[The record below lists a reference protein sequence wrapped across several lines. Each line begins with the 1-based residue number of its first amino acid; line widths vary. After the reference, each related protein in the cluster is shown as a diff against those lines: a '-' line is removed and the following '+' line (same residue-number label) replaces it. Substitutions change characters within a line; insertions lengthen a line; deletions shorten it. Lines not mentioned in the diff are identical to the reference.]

1 MQTKL
6 DEAKAE
12 LLENAARVAENS
24 PGWKTGGLGGGP
36 REDETPAGSRGAGS
50 SAAEDVDSPGRAT
63 LLAYLQRYYLHTAP
77 EDLAGRDPVDVA
89 GAALSHF
96 RLAGT
101 RPQGTANVR
110 VYTPTVEENGW
121 TCSHSVVEVVTDDMP
136 FLVDSVTNELT
147 RQGRGIHAVIHPQVA
162 VRRDVTGRL
171 VAVLPEGAAG
181 PEERPHDALT
191 ESWIHVEVD
200 RESDRSDLKQIT
212 TDLLRVLSDVRE
224 TVEDWEKMRDSALRI
239 AEELPGEPTADD
251 LRDQEVEEARELLRW
266 LAADH
271 FTFLGYREYRL
282 SDGDSL
288 AAVPGTGLGVLRSD
302 PRHSED
308 ENHPVSP
315 SFSRLPADARAKARE
330 HKLLVITKANSRAT
344 VHRPGY
350 LDYVGVK
357 KFDDKGNVVGERRFL
372 GLFSS
377 AAYTESVRR
386 VPVVRRKVAEVLE
399 GAGFSPNSHDGRDL
413 LQILETYPRDEL
425 FQTPVDELRSIVT
438 SVLYLQ
444 ERRRLRLY
452 LRQDEYGRYYSAL
465 VYLPRDRYT
474 TGVRLRLVDILKEE
488 LGGTSVDF
496 TAWNTESILS
506 RLHFVVRVPRGTEL
520 AKLTDADTD
529 RIEGRLVEA
538 ARSWA
543 DAFAEALN
551 DECGEER
558 AAELLRRYG
567 TAIPEGY
574 KADHSP
580 RAAVADLVHLEAL
593 DKTEKDFSLSLYE
606 PVGAGPGER
615 RFKIYRSGEQV
626 SLSAVLPVL
635 QRLGVE
641 VVDEH
646 PYELRCSDRTHVWI
660 YDFGLR
666 LPQGGSGSGDYLTED
681 DRDRFQEAFAAVWTG
696 AAENDGFNALV
707 LRAGL
712 DWRQAMVLRA
722 YAKYLRQS
730 GSTFSQDYMED
741 TLRTNV
747 HTTRLL
753 VSLFEARMSPSRQRA
768 GTELIDGLMEELDGA
783 LDQVA
788 SLDEDRILRSFLTLI
803 KATLRTNYFQSAGE
817 GSIGRGQS
825 AGEGSIGRG
834 QSAGEGSARVHGT
847 DKASARVH
855 GTGEASARVHG
866 TGEASARSHSTD
878 KASAR
883 VHGTGEASARSHGT
897 DKASAR
903 SHSTGEAS
911 ARRGQKAPGGEPHR
925 YVSMKFDPQ
934 AIPDLPAPRPA
945 YEIWVYS
952 PRVEG
957 VHLRFGK
964 VARGGLRWSDRR
976 EDFRTEILGLVKAQM
991 VKNTVIVPVGAKGGF
1006 VAKQLP
1012 DPAADRDAWL
1022 AEGIASYKVFISAL
1036 LDITD
1041 NMVAGE
1047 VVPPAD
1053 VVRHDGDDTYLVVAA
1068 DKGTASFSDIANDV
1082 AVAYDFWLG
1091 DAFASGGSAGYDH
1104 KGMGITARGAWESV
1118 KRHFRELGHDTQSED
1133 FTVVGVGDMSGD
1145 VFGNGM
1151 LLSEHIRLVAA
1162 FDHRHIFLD
1171 PHPDAATSYAE
1182 RRRLYD
1188 VPRSS
1193 WADYDK
1199 GLLSPGGG
1207 IHPRTAKSIPV
1218 NAHVREALG
1227 IEPGVTKLTPADLMK
1242 AILAAP
1248 VDLLWNGGIGT
1259 YVKASTESNADVG
1272 DKANDAIRVNGED
1285 LRAKVVGEGGNLGL
1299 TQLGRIEFARR
1310 GADGEGGKVNTDAI
1324 DNSAG
1329 VDTSDHEVNIKIL
1342 LNGLV
1347 TEGDMTV
1354 KQRNKLLAAMTDEI
1368 GELVLRNNYAQNT
1381 ALGNAQA
1388 QAPSLLHAHQRF
1400 MRRLVRDG
1408 HLNRALE
1415 FLPPERQIRELLNSG
1430 RGLSQP
1436 ELAVLLAY
1444 TKITV
1449 ADELIHTGL
1458 PDDPYLRK
1466 LLLAYFPQQ
1475 LREQFP
1481 ERIGSHALR
1490 REIITT
1496 VLVNDTVNTGGS
1508 TFLHR
1513 LREETGASVEEIV
1526 RAQTASREIFGLS
1539 AVWDAVEAL
1548 DNRAPAAV
1556 QTRIRLHSRRLV
1568 ERGTRWLLG
1577 NRPQPLEIA
1586 GTIEFFAAG
1595 VERVWAQLPT
1605 MLRGAELEWY
1615 QRILAELTDAG
1626 VPEELA
1632 LRVAGFSSAFP
1643 TLDIVAIA
1651 DRTKQ
1656 DPLSVAEVYY
1666 DLGDRLRISR
1676 LMDRIVELPRAD
1688 RWQSMARA
1696 SIREDLYAAHAGL
1709 TSDVLTV
1716 GNGNA
1721 TPEERFAAWE
1731 RKNAAI
1737 LSRSR
1742 ATLDEIQSSD
1752 AFDLANLSVAMRT
1765 MRGLLRTHS

>member
-12 LLENAARVAENS
+12 LLARAARVAENS
-24 PGWKTGGLGGGP
+24 PAGGHLPTGT
-36 REDETPAGSRGAGS
+36 ERGKRPDRG
-50 SAAEDVDSPGRAT
+50 T

-77 EDLAGRDPVDVA
+77 EDLTDRDPVDIF
-89 GAALSHF
+89 GASLSHY
-96 RLAGT
+96 RLAEN

-110 VYTPTVEENGW
+110 VHTPTVEENGW

-136 FLVDSVTNELT
+136 FLVDSVTNELS
-147 RQGRGIHAVIHPQVA
+147 RQGRGIHLVIHPQVV
-162 VRRDVTGRL
+162 VRRDVTGKL
-171 VAVLPEGAAG
+171 IEVLPKDTHAKDL
-181 PEERPHDALT
+181 PHDALV
-191 ESWIHVEVD
+191 ESWIHVEID
-200 RESDRSDLKQIT
+200 RETDRADLKQIT
-212 TDLLRVLSDVRE
+212 ADLLRVLSDVRE
-224 TVEDWEKMRDSALRI
+224 AVEDWEKMRDCALRI
-239 AEELPGEPTADD
+239 AEQLPSEPTADD
-251 LRDQEVEEARELLRW
+251 LPEQEVEEARELLRW
-266 LAADH
+266 LSADH
-271 FTFLGYREYRL
+271 FTFLGYREYEL
-282 SDGDSL
+282 TDSDAL
-288 AAVPGTGLGVLRSD
+288 AAVPGTGLGILRSD
-302 PRHSED
+302 PQHSED
-308 ENHPVSP
+308 EDHPVSP

-330 HKLLVITKANSRAT
+330 HKLLVLTKANSRST
-344 VHRPGY
+344 VHRPSY

-357 KFDDKGNVVGERRFL
+357 KFDEQGNVVGERRFL

-386 VPVVRRKVAEVLE
+386 VPVIRRKVDEVLQ
-399 GAGFSPNSHDGRDL
+399 GAGFSPHSHDGRDL

-425 FQTPVDELRSIVT
+425 FQTPVDKLREIVT

-474 TGVRLRLVDILKEE
+474 TGVRLRIIDILKEE

-506 RLHFVVRVPRGTEL
+506 RLHFVVRVPAGTEL
-520 AKLTDADTD
+520 PDLTDADTE
-529 RIEGRLVEA
+529 RIEARLVEA

-543 DAFAEALN
+543 DGFAEALN
-551 DECGEER
+551 AECGEER
-558 AAELLRRYG
+558 AAELLRNYG
-567 TAIPEGY
+567 HAFPEGY

-580 RAAVADLVHLEAL
+580 RAAVADLVHLEQLTASH
-593 DKTEKDFSLSLYE
+593 KDFALSLYE
-606 PVGAGPGER
+606 PVGAAPGER
-615 RFKIYRSGEQV
+615 RFKIYRMGEQV

-635 QRLGVE
+635 NRLGVE
-641 VVDEH
+641 VIDER
-646 PYELRCSDRTHVWI
+646 PYELRCADGTHAWV

-666 LPQGGSGSGDYLTED
+666 IPVPAGNGGDHFGDDARE
-681 DRDRFQEAFAAVWTG
+681 RFQNAFAATWTG
-696 AAENDGFNALV
+696 AAENDGFNSLV
-707 LRAGL
+707 LGAGL
-712 DWRQAMVLRA
+712 TWRQAVVLRA
-722 YAKYLRQS
+722 YAKYLRQA

-753 VSLFEARMSPSRQRA
+753 VSLFEARMSPDRQHA
-768 GTELIDGLMEELDGA
+768 GTELIDGLLEELDGA

-788 SLDEDRILRSFLTLI
+788 SLDEDRILRSFLTVI
-803 KATLRTNYFQSAGE
+803 KATLRTNFFQE
-817 GSIGRGQS
+817 TLR
-825 AGEGSIGRG
+825 
-834 QSAGEGSARVHGT
+834 
-847 DKASARVH
+847 
-855 GTGEASARVHG
+855 
-866 TGEASARSHSTD
+866 
-878 KASAR
+878 
-883 VHGTGEASARSHGT
+883 
-897 DKASAR
+897 
-903 SHSTGEAS
+903 
-911 ARRGQKAPGGEPHR
+911 GEPHD

-945 YEIWVYS
+945 FEIWVYS

-1012 DPAADRDAWL
+1012 DPSVDRDAWL
-1022 AEGIASYKVFISAL
+1022 AEGIASYRTFISAL

-1041 NMVAGE
+1041 NLVGGE

-1053 VVRHDGDDTYLVVAA
+1053 VVRHDEDDTYLVVAA
-1068 DKGTASFSDIANDV
+1068 DKGTATFSDIANEV
-1082 AVAYDFWLG
+1082 AVAYNFWLG

-1104 KGMGITARGAWESV
+1104 KAMGITARGAWESV
-1118 KRHFRELGHDTQSED
+1118 KRHFRSLGHDTQTQD

-1162 FDHRHIFLD
+1162 FDHRHIVID
-1171 PHPDAATSYAE
+1171 PEPDAAVSYAE
-1182 RRRLYD
+1182 RRRLFEL
-1188 VPRSS
+1188 PRSS

-1199 GLLSPGGG
+1199 ELLSHGGG
-1207 IHPRTAKSIPV
+1207 IYPRTAKSIPV
-1218 NAHVREALG
+1218 NAAVREALG
-1227 IEPGVTKLTPADLMK
+1227 IEPGIAKMTPAELMQ
-1242 AILAAP
+1242 AILKAP

-1259 YVKASTESNADVG
+1259 YVKAHTETHADVG

-1285 LRAKVVGEGGNLGL
+1285 LRVKVVGEGGNLGL
-1299 TQLGRIEFARR
+1299 TQLGRIEFDRN
-1310 GADGEGGKVNTDAI
+1310 GGRINTDAI

-1347 TEGDMTV
+1347 ADGDLTV
-1354 KQRNKLLAAMTDEI
+1354 KQRNQLLAQMTDEV
-1368 GELVLRNNYAQNT
+1368 GALVLRNNYAQNV
-1381 ALGNAQA
+1381 ALANAVT
-1388 QAPSLLHAHQRF
+1388 QAPSLLHAHQRYI
-1400 MRRLVRDG
+1400 RRLGRDG
-1408 HLNRALE
+1408 RLDRALE
-1415 FLPPERQIRELLNSG
+1415 FLPNDRQIRELLNTG
-1430 RGLSQP
+1430 KGLSQP

-1449 ADELIHTGL
+1449 ADELIGTSL
-1458 PDDPYLRK
+1458 PDDPYLRR
-1466 LLLAYFPQQ
+1466 LLHAYFPKP
-1475 LREQFP
+1475 LREKFG
-1481 ERIGSHALR
+1481 EAIDTHALR
-1490 REIITT
+1490 REIVTT

-1513 LREETGASVEEIV
+1513 LREETGASIEEIV
-1526 RAQTASREIFGLS
+1526 RAQTAAREIFGLG

-1548 DNRAPAAV
+1548 DNQVAADV

-1577 NRPQPLEIA
+1577 NRPQPLELA
-1586 GTIEFFAAG
+1586 ETIGFFADR
-1595 VERVWAQLPT
+1595 VEQVWAGLPK
-1605 MLRGAELEWY
+1605 MLRGADLEWY
-1615 QRILAELTDAG
+1615 QGILDELTAAG

-1651 DRTKQ
+1651 DRTGHE
-1656 DPLSVAEVYY
+1656 PMEVAEVYY
-1666 DLGDRLRISR
+1666 DLADRLDITQ
-1676 LMDRIVELPRAD
+1676 LMDRIIELPRAD

-1696 SIREDLYAAHAGL
+1696 SIREDLYAAHAAL
-1709 TSDVLTV
+1709 TEDVLRV
-1716 GNGNA
+1716 GNGA
-1721 TPEERFAAWE
+1721 STPEQRFKSWE
-1731 RKNAAI
+1731 DKNAA
-1737 LSRSR
+1737 LLGR
-1742 ATLDEIQSSD
+1742 ARTTLDEIQGSD
-1752 AFDLANLSVAMRT
+1752 TFDLANLSVAMRT
-1765 MRGLLRTHS
+1765 MRQLLRQRG

>member
-1 MQTKL
+1 MHTKL

-12 LLENAARVAENS
+12 LLEQAALAAESGPAGGTWGPGHS
-24 PGWKTGGLGGGP
+24 PGPDGAPAGHRTADHGDGPGGP
-36 REDETPAGSRGAGS
+36 GG
-50 SAAEDVDSPGRAT
+50 PGGQDA

-77 EDLAGRDPVDVA
+77 EDLAGRDPLDIA
-89 GAALSHF
+89 GAALSHY
-96 RLAGT
+96 RLAAH
-101 RPQGTANVR
+101 RPQGTASVR
-110 VYTPTVEENGW
+110 VHTPTVEENGW

-136 FLVDSVTNELT
+136 FLVDSVTNELS
-147 RQGRGIHAVIHPQVA
+147 RQNRGIHAVIHPQVV
-162 VRRDVTGRL
+162 VRRDVTGKL
-171 VAVLPEGAAG
+171 IEVLPEGTATAA
-181 PEERPHDALT
+181 ERPHDAVT

-200 RESDRSDLKQIT
+200 RETERADLKQIT
-212 TDLLRVLSDVRE
+212 ADLLRVLSDVRE
-224 TVEDWEKMRDSALRI
+224 TVEDWEKMRNAALRI

-271 FTFLGYREYRL
+271 FTFLGYREYQLTDSDAL
-282 SDGDSL
+282 S
-288 AAVPGTGLGVLRSD
+288 AVPGTGLGVLRSD
-302 PRHSED
+302 PVHAAAD
-308 ENHPVSP
+308 DDHPVSP

-330 HKLLVITKANSRAT
+330 HKLLVLTKANSRAT
-344 VHRPGY
+344 VHRPSY

-357 KFDDKGNVVGERRFL
+357 KFDAKGNVIGERRFL

-386 VPVVRRKVAEVLE
+386 VPVIRRKVAEVLK
-399 GAGFSPNSHDGRDL
+399 GAGFSPDSHDGRDL

-496 TAWNTESILS
+496 TAWNTESVLS

-520 AKLTDADTD
+520 VKLTDADTD
-529 RIEGRLVEA
+529 RIEARLVAA

-543 DAFAEALN
+543 DAFGEALN
-551 DECGEER
+551 AECGEER

-567 TAIPEGY
+567 GGFPEGY
-574 KADHSP
+574 KADHTP
-580 RAAVADLVHLEAL
+580 RAAVADLAHLEAL
-593 DKTEKDFSLSLYE
+593 DKSTSDFSLSLYE

-641 VVDEH
+641 VVDER
-646 PYELRCSDRTHVWI
+646 PYELRCADRTTSWI

-666 LPQGGSGSGDYLTED
+666 LPQGGGSGGGDYLTED
-681 DRDRFQEAFAAVWTG
+681 DRERFQNAFAAVWTG
-696 AAENDGFNALV
+696 AAENDGFNSLV

-730 GSTFSQDYMED
+730 GSTFSQEYMED
-741 TLRTNV
+741 TLRDNV

-753 VSLFEARMSPSRQRA
+753 ISLFEARMSPERQNA
-768 GTELIDGLMEELDGA
+768 GIELTEAMLEELDGA

-803 KATLRTNYFQSAGE
+803 KATLRTNFFQHRS
-817 GSIGRGQS
+817 GS
-825 AGEGSIGRG
+825 GSGF
-834 QSAGEGSARVHGT
+834 H
-847 DKASARVH
+847 D
-855 GTGEASARVHG
+855 
-866 TGEASARSHSTD
+866 
-878 KASAR
+878 
-883 VHGTGEASARSHGT
+883 
-897 DKASAR
+897 
-903 SHSTGEAS
+903 
-911 ARRGQKAPGGEPHR
+911 

-1053 VVRHDGDDTYLVVAA
+1053 VVRHDGEDTYLVVAA

-1082 AVAYDFWLG
+1082 ALSYDFWLG

-1118 KRHFRELGHDTQSED
+1118 KRHFRELGHDTQTED

-1171 PHPDAATSYAE
+1171 PHPEAATSYAE
-1182 RRRLYD
+1182 RRRLFEL
-1188 VPRSS
+1188 PRSS

-1199 GLLSPGGG
+1199 GLLSQGGG

-1227 IEPGVTKLTPADLMK
+1227 IEPGVTKLTPAELMK
-1242 AILAAP
+1242 AILQAP

-1259 YVKASTESNADVG
+1259 YVKASTETDADVG

-1285 LRAKVVGEGGNLGL
+1285 LRVKVVGEGGNLGL

-1310 GADGEGGKVNTDAI
+1310 GGADGEGGKVNTDAI

-1347 TEGDMTV
+1347 TDGDMTV
-1354 KQRNKLLAAMTDEI
+1354 KQRNTLLAEMTDEV
-1368 GELVLRNNYAQNT
+1368 GALVLRNNYAQNT
-1381 ALGNAQA
+1381 ALGNAGS

-1400 MRRLVRDG
+1400 MRRLARDG

-1415 FLPPERQIRELLNSG
+1415 FLPSDRQIRELLATG
-1430 RGLSQP
+1430 KGLSQP

-1444 TKITV
+1444 TKITT

-1466 LLLAYFPQQ
+1466 LLHAYFPRQ
-1475 LREQFP
+1475 LRERFAEQ
-1481 ERIGSHALR
+1481 IDGHALR

-1496 VLVNDTVNTGGS
+1496 VLVNDTVNAGGS

-1526 RAQTASREIFGLS
+1526 RAQTAAREIFGLN

-1548 DNRAPAAV
+1548 DNRVPAEV

-1615 QRILAELTDAG
+1615 QGILAELTGAG

-1643 TLDIVAIA
+1643 ALDVVAIA
-1651 DRTKQ
+1651 DRTDQ
-1656 DPLSVAEVYY
+1656 DPLAVAEVYY
-1666 DLGDRLRISR
+1666 DLGDRLRITR
-1676 LMDRIVELPRAD
+1676 LMDRIIELPRAD

-1696 SIREDLYAAHAGL
+1696 SIREDLYAAHAAL
-1709 TSDVLTV
+1709 TADVLAV
-1716 GNGNA
+1716 GDGDS
-1721 TPEERFAAWE
+1721 TPEERFKAWE
-1731 RKNAAI
+1731 EKNAAI
-1737 LSRSR
+1737 LGRSR
-1742 ATLDEIQSSD
+1742 ATLDEIQGSD
-1752 AFDLANLSVAMRT
+1752 TFDLANLSVAMRT
-1765 MRGLLRTHS
+1765 MRTLLRTRS